1 MACLLAA
8 RLAPVARVTMA
19 GSWPEG
25 LAAVRSRGILVEG
38 PGERPPVRVDVSA
51 IAEASGPADLV
62 LVVVKSWQT
71 AAVAPHV
78 ARLLAGGGVALTL
91 QNGLGNLE
99 ILGERACQGVTYL
112 GATLLGPGRVR
123 PAGTGTTWIAG
134 PEWIVGLFRR
144 AGLAAERCATD
155 QAEGLLWG
163 KLAVNCGINALTA
176 ILRVPNGELL
186 RLPDAEILL
195 RAAAAECGAVA
206 AARGV
211 RLPFPDPAERACQVA
226 RQTAANLSSML
237 QDLMRRAPTEC
248 EAINGAIV
256 EWGRRLGVPAP
267 VNELLLRLVR
277 AAAAS
282 ARAAPE
288 PGESQT
294 CWSSQAS
301 KT

>member
-25 LAAVRSRGILVEG
+25 LAAVRDGGITIEG
-38 PGERPPVRVDVSA
+38 AGGGAPVRV
-51 IAEASGPADLV
+51 EAVRLEEAAGPADLV
-62 LVVVKSWQT
+62 LVAVKSWQT
-71 AAVAPHV
+71 AAVAPHA
-78 ARLLAGGGVALTL
+78 ARLLGADGIALTL

-99 ILGERACQGVTYL
+99 ILGERAFQGVTYL
-112 GATLLGPGRVR
+112 GATLSAPGRVR

-144 AGLAAERCATD
+144 AGLPAERCAPD

-176 ILRVPNGELL
+176 ILRAPNGELL
-186 RLPDAEILL
+186 RSPDAEALL
-195 RAAAAECGAVA
+195 RRAAAECGAVA
-206 AARGV
+206 AARGIA
-211 RLPFPDPAERACQVA
+211 LPFPDPAERACQVA

-237 QDLMRRAPTEC
+237 QDLLRGAQTEC

-256 EWGRRLGVPAP
+256 EWGRRLGVPTP

-277 AAAAS
+277 AAS
-282 ARAAPE
+282 GRGRAPAQGGSE
-288 PGESQT
+288 T